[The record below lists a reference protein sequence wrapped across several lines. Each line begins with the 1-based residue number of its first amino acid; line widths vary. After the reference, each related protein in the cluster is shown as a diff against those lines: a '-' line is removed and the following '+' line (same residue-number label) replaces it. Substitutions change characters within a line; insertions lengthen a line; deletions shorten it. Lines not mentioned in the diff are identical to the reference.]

1 MTLPIPP
8 EQVEALRAR
17 VTGLCCA
24 LPEVTAERS
33 GRADEHSTFAVR
45 GKRFAYLWVDH
56 HGDGRVALIAKAP
69 RGAQADL
76 VEHGPDR
83 FFVPPYLG
91 PSGWVGLRLEVGE
104 PDWGEVDRV
113 VRVAYRAQAPARLAG
128 AVGLDR

>member
-8 EQVEALRAR
+8 ERVEELRGRLTEVCA
-17 VTGLCCA
+17 A
-24 LPEVTAERS
+24 LPEVVAERW
-33 GRADEHSTFAVR
+33 GLVDEHSTFGVR

-69 RGAQADL
+69 RGAQADV
-76 VEHGPDR
+76 VEHDPER

-104 PDWGEVDRV
+104 PDWEEVERV
-113 VRVAYRAQAPARLAG
+113 VRVAYREQAPARLARG
-128 AVGLDR
+128 V

>member
-17 VTGLCCA
+17 VTELCA
-24 LPEVTAERS
+24 PFPEVVAERW
-33 GRADEHSTFAVR
+33 GRSDEHSTFAVR
-45 GKRFAYLWVDH
+45 GKRFAYFWADH
-56 HGDGRVALIAKAP
+56 HDDGRVALIAKAP

-76 VEHGPDR
+76 VEHDPER

-104 PDWGEVDRV
+104 PDWAEVEQIL
-113 VRVAYRAQAPARLAG
+113 RVAYREQAPARLAG
-128 AVGLDR
+128 EV